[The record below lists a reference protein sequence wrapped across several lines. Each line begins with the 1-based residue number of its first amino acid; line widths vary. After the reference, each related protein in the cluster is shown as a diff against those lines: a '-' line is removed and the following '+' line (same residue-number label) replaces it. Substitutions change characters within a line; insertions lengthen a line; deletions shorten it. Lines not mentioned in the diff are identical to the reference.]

1 MLLLVIFVS
10 PDLTFLALYYM
21 PSVFSSSNLAAMEDT
36 YFSLRM
42 LVWYSAGWL

>member
-1 MLLLVIFVS
+1 MCPQKYF
-10 PDLTFLALYYM
+10 DLTFLALYYM

-36 YFSLRM
+36 YFSLLM